1 MCDSVHRIIFQQKIS
16 NSVRKYS
23 TTKMQDSSE
32 ITDNLK
38 RIFQA
43 SIEAVQ
49 PKNLFSPANI
59 CVNSENTAISLNF
72 NENRINIDISK
83 NKRCHLV
90 GFGKAVYGMTNELSK
105 VLGNRLKSGL
115 ISIPIN
121 TKEKFPDI
129 HLPQMIRVFEGAK
142 NNLPD
147 KLAMTA
153 AQEITNFVRTLGND
167 DILFVLISGGGSAL
181 LPLPCNGIT
190 LDEKLRIIKSLT
202 AKGASIDDLNR
213 VRIDLSCTKGGKL
226 GAMAKNASA
235 VISLIISDIIDD
247 PLHLI
252 ASGPTV
258 CYQTAEDKRSIDV
271 LQQYGLWNDLSENL
285 KSIIEKNAA
294 ANENSQCDNIHN
306 FIIANNEVAVNH
318 ALNTIT
324 QQNQIGLIMSTR
336 MQGDVSDISRFYFH
350 LSQNI
355 QRFKNHHINESE
367 FLASLSQLQ
376 EGLAMRHNFLENI
389 VEAVQR
395 MRYNGS
401 DLYVIAAGEPTV
413 KVIGQGLGGRNQEL
427 ALRFSLLCSQDASLK
442 DILLLSAGTDGID
455 GKVYFKRTNF
465 RSIISILL
473 KEFSIVFHV
482 FLYFLGFF
490 FI

>member
-1 MCDSVHRIIFQQKIS
+1 
-16 NSVRKYS
+16 
-23 TTKMQDSSE
+23 MQDSSE
-32 ITDNLK
+32 ITENLK
-38 RIFQA
+38 RIFEA
-43 SIEAVQ
+43 GVEAVQ
-49 PKNLFSPANI
+49 PKHLFSPANI
-59 CVNSENTAISLNF
+59 RVNNENTAISLNF
-72 NENRINIDISK
+72 NGNAINIEIGK

-105 VLGNRLKSGL
+105 VLGNRLTSGL

-129 HLPQMIRVFEGAK
+129 RLPQMIRVFEGAA

-153 AQEITNFVRTLGND
+153 AEEIVNFVKTLNND

-181 LPLPCNGIT
+181 LPLPCTGIT
-190 LDEKLRIIKSLT
+190 LEEKLRIIKSLT

-213 VRIDLSCTKGGKL
+213 VRIDLSSTKGGKL
-226 GAMAKNASA
+226 GAMAQNANA

-258 CYQTAEDKRSIDV
+258 RYHTPEDKRSIDV
-271 LQQYGLWNDLSENL
+271 LQRYGLWSDLTDNL
-285 KSIIEKNAA
+285 KKMIEQNTA
-294 ANENSQCDNIHN
+294 ANENCHFDNVHN
-306 FIIANNEVAVNH
+306 FIIANNAVAVNH
-318 ALNTIT
+318 VLNTIT
-324 QQNQIGLIMSTR
+324 QQNHIGLIMSTR
-336 MQGDVSDISRFYFH
+336 MQGNVADISQFYFH

-355 QRFKNHHINESE
+355 QRFKNQHTNESE
-367 FLASLSQLQ
+367 FLECLSQLQ
-376 EGLAMRHNFLENI
+376 EGLTIRHNFLENI
-389 VEAVQR
+389 VEAVHR
-395 MRYNGS
+395 MRYNGR

-442 DILLLSAGTDGID
+442 DIFLLSAGTDGID
-455 GKVYFKRTNF
+455 GKVYFKNAYHF
-465 RSIISILL
+465 RSIISI
-473 KEFSIVFHV
+473 
-482 FLYFLGFF
+482 
-490 FI
+490 